1 MDPPSSLRMKRL
13 QMQLKSPVSPLLI
26 TSAPRSD
33 RCEWCVCHSVSVV
46 VSWRVQLCVIGVV
59 CLAHRKTLFN
69 CFVLCLLFCSFFHCK
84 FYARD
89 PGVAHSFSPLWGI
102 PLCACPTVHVSL
114 FPLPVSFYGCSSGTT
129 LSIPVRVSPCSRVL
143 VPLGCRST
151 YQSCKTNDSQTGHVT
166 PTDSGLGTRT
176 GHRGDSSFLLYR
188 VQGLNWTQRW
198 AAGCPLVLSAEL
210 WATVLSMWLVW
221 LHSLMAKSQG
231 AAP

>member
-1 MDPPSSLRMKRL
+1 M
-13 QMQLKSPVSPLLI
+13 
-26 TSAPRSD
+26 
-33 RCEWCVCHSVSVV
+33 CHSVSVV

-89 PGVAHSFSPLWGI
+89 PGGRSFVFSPVGYPIVCLSHGSR
-102 PLCACPTVHVSL
+102 V
-114 FPLPVSFYGCSSGTT
+114 PLPVAGFFLRLFERHHQEHPCTCLPVQSCFGT
-129 LSIPVRVSPCSRVL
+129 SRVSL
-143 VPLGCRST
+143 HVPEL
-151 YQSCKTNDSQTGHVT
+151 QDNDSQTGHVT
-166 PTDSGLGTRT
+166 PADSGLGTRT
-176 GHRGDSSFLLYR
+176 GHRGHSSFLLYR
-188 VQGLNWTQRW
+188 VQGLSWTQRW